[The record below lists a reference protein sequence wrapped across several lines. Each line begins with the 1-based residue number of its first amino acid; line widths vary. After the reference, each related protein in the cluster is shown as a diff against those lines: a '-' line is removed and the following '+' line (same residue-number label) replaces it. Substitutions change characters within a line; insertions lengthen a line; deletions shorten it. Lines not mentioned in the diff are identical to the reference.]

1 MAPLPRTLLLT
12 RPREQSLAFATALER
27 VLPGRFQALVAP
39 MLAIAPTG
47 APIALDGIQ
56 ALLFTS
62 ANGVAQFAAQSPE
75 RGLPALCV
83 GAMTTEAARRAGFA
97 ATSAEGDV
105 AALARLARD
114 AWRPGGTFLHVR
126 GRHAA
131 GDLVAALGA
140 WGCRHGQPRSTTRC
154 HNRSMTPRAP
164 PRCRRGGCAR
174 RVLAALG
181 VAARRGAARGRLAA
195 RPCPRSGAQRS
206 GGCGPRERAARGA
219 GDRGEPHA
227 RRADRGARSTLTR
240 TGATGLWLV
249 PSKGFA

>member
-140 WGCRHGQPRSTTRC
+140 WGVPARAAEIYDQVPQPLDDAARAALGAGAVDALAVFSPRSASLLGAALREGGWPLAHVRAAALSAAADAGLGSVPLAARAIAASPTRDGLI
-154 HNRSMTPRAP
+154 A
-164 PRCRRGGCAR
+164 A
-174 RVLAALG
+174 LAAL
-181 VAARRGAARGRLAA
+181 
-195 RPCPRSGAQRS
+195 
-206 GGCGPRERAARGA
+206 
-219 GDRGEPHA
+219 
-227 RRADRGARSTLTR
+227 
-240 TGATGLWLV
+240 
-249 PSKGFA
+249 

>member
-164 PRCRRGGCAR
+164 PSVPARWMRSPCSRRARRRCSARRCARAAGRSPMSAQRRSAQRRMRASGACRSRRG
-174 RVLAALG
+174 
-181 VAARRGAARGRLAA
+181 
-195 RPCPRSGAQRS
+195 RS
-206 GGCGPRERAARGA
+206 
-219 GDRGEPHA
+219 
-227 RRADRGARSTLTR
+227 RRAPR
-240 TGATGLWLV
+240 ATG
-249 PSKGFA
+249 